1 MAGVGIGREHD
12 EEMTIFNSA
21 GLATIEYI
29 ERENVLGRVR
39 EKAPWFKS
47 EWDKIEKDFK
57 CVGTTYAIGL
67 EGGTLLVKDKV
78 KHEPFSDYGPLDP
91 LVREVGLKKGVPI
104 FPFHGII
111 AVCPALNATDEELV
125 KIMDVI
131 REALAEID
139 RRFLSSQRGDEV

>member
-47 EWDKIEKDFK
+47 EWDKIEKDF
-57 CVGTTYAIGL
+57 IN
-67 EGGTLLVKDKV
+67 E
-78 KHEPFSDYGPLDP
+78 
-91 LVREVGLKKGVPI
+91 
-104 FPFHGII
+104 
-111 AVCPALNATDEELV
+111 EELYP
-125 KIMDVI
+125 
-131 REALAEID
+131 ID
-139 RRFLSSQRGDEV
+139 RIGNLRV